1 MAVRRP
7 QRCRTTEFR
16 STKHDRFVSPVPEP
30 ERELRDVLGDTAV
43 GRLADECDT
52 CHGRYTSL
60 RRTVAILG
68 GGSARS
74 ICLSAPMSARIMPIE
89 PRLNDPAN
97 GRSPSGSRRPGID
110 EPVEI
115 RRYVEA
121 LRRSRWLIITLAL
134 SAAVAAF
141 VLSSWAPDRY
151 TASATIL
158 KRVAVGPSE
167 SFDVEALTRE
177 LSTIVQLLVT
187 TDVLG
192 RAAERVGDGETA
204 RSLSRSVKSSADP
217 DANLISIT
225 ATAGNAKKSARIANA
240 VADTFVKEQADV
252 TRQQYEAARAGL
264 LEQLSRIRS
273 TDPGAAQQEAAL
285 RQRLSDV
292 GVSLAGAGIDLRV
305 AQRAG
310 VPRERTSPKPLRNSV
325 IALFLGVFIGVLVAL
340 GRDLLVPRVS
350 GARELSR
357 LLDLPMLAA
366 IPYVRRRLGR
376 GRTVL
381 TGMEYES
388 YQTLGASVRFSLPAE
403 EGPHIVLI
411 TSGLHAEGK
420 STVTA
425 RLGRALAQAGH
436 PTLLIA
442 ADLRWPTLHSILGID
457 EEPGLSELLLEA
469 GERGTGKGFERLVK
483 ASIVEIEAGQRR
495 GELDVMPSGSK
506 PNDPARLLAGEGLDA
521 VIETVRGMDYSYI
534 LIDAPPLLG
543 IADTR
548 SLARVCTTLLF
559 VARLDRITLD
569 TVIDARD
576 VLDRLDVSAI
586 GCVPIGT
593 RSEASP
599 YYMGLRAPALEDA

>member
-1 MAVRRP
+1 M
-7 QRCRTTEFR
+7 
-16 STKHDRFVSPVPEP
+16 
-30 ERELRDVLGDTAV
+30 
-43 GRLADECDT
+43 
-52 CHGRYTSL
+52 HGAAATL
-60 RRTVAILG
+60 PTLMT
-68 GGSARS
+68 
-74 ICLSAPMSARIMPIE
+74 PMD

-97 GRSPSGSRRPGID
+97 GRSSGGGRRQGID

-151 TASATIL
+151 TASATIV
-158 KRVAVGPSE
+158 KRVAVGPTE
-167 SFDVEALTRE
+167 SVDVDSLTRE

-192 RAAERVGDGETA
+192 RAAKIVGDGETA
-204 RSLSRSVKSSADP
+204 RSLSRSVESSVDP

-225 ATAGNAKKSARIANA
+225 ATEGSPAKAARVANA

-252 TRQQYEAARAGL
+252 TRQQYEAARQGL

-273 TDPGAAQQEAAL
+273 TDPGAAQQESAI
-285 RQRLSDV
+285 RQRLSDL
-292 GVSLAGAGIDLRV
+292 GVSLAAAGIDLRV

-310 VPRERTSPKPLRNSV
+310 VPRERTSPRPFRNSV
-325 IALFLGVFIGVLVAL
+325 IALFLGLFIGVLVAL

-366 IPYVRRRLGR
+366 IPYVRRRFGR

-388 YQTLGASVRFSLPAE
+388 YQTLGASLRFSLPAE
-403 EGPHIVLI
+403 DGPHIVLI

-436 PTLLIA
+436 PTLLVS
-442 ADLRWPTLHSILGID
+442 ADLRWPTLHTIMGVD
-457 EEPGLSELLLEA
+457 EGPGLTELLLEA
-469 GERGTGKGFERLVK
+469 GERGTSKGFDR
-483 ASIVEIEAGQRR
+483 IVEAAIVPLDTGQRR
-495 GELDVMPSGSK
+495 GDLDVLPSGTK
-506 PNDPARLLAGEGLDA
+506 PNDAARLLASEGLEA
-521 VIETVRGMDYSYI
+521 VMAALRGMGYTYI
-534 LIDAPPLLG
+534 LVDAPPLLG

-548 SLARVCTTLLF
+548 SLARLCTSLLY

-576 VLDRLDVSAI
+576 VLDRLEITTI